1 MASAV
6 QEGNLDDALSAAE
19 NMESSAGVMGIENIR
34 GTNLDAIAGKS
45 NNLKNTTPSFI
56 SNVNDP
62 KTSKEE
68 VSQNFNAQL
77 GDGDDVAITESQNQ
91 KMEAIQ
97 RENLASMY
105 ARALSTRVALAK
117 EKAATPEE
125 IDTTDTRQIISAV
138 QKRAMV
144 TAARLKKILEFES
157 AIYDFNLTEKNK
169 NYQAQRTGIS
179 TAGGE
184 K

>member
-1 MASAV
+1 
-6 QEGNLDDALSAAE
+6 
-19 NMESSAGVMGIENIR
+19 
-34 GTNLDAIAGKS
+34 
-45 NNLKNTTPSFI
+45 
-56 SNVNDP
+56 
-62 KTSKEE
+62 
-68 VSQNFNAQL
+68 
-77 GDGDDVAITESQNQ
+77 
-91 KMEAIQ
+91 MEAIQ